1 MGARQAGK
9 VVVVVLAALLLTASR
24 CGGGDG
30 GSPAKGNSNGA
41 VGGQSSGGG
50 NGGASSSTGQA
61 PRSSPKESSG
71 KSPGASPSTSPVA
84 SAEESGEFTAL
95 VQTLY
100 VNPPYLVDGA
110 YRATC
115 SALDLQL
122 TFQAYGT
129 FGATAKWRVLVL
141 DYQPSNVRPIKEGN
155 AARGVSVRSAT
166 GTLAV
171 GSRTTVNV
179 SGKYSSV
186 VSPSD
191 FWVVVE
197 APVKS
202 GNFTPTHFRCIT
214 N

>member
-1 MGARQAGK
+1 MGVHRAGN
-9 VVVVVLAALLLTASR
+9 VVLVVFAALLLTASR
-24 CGGGDG
+24 CGDD
-30 GSPAKGNSNGA
+30 GSPAKGNGNGT
-41 VGGQSSGGG
+41 VSGGSSGGRG
-50 NGGASSSTGQA
+50 DAPSTPGKS
-61 PRSSPKESSG
+61 PRSSPTE
-71 KSPGASPSTSPVA
+71 SPGKPPVA
-84 SAEESGEFTAL
+84 SEEKPGESTGM

-129 FGATAKWRVLVL
+129 FGATAQWRVLVL
-141 DYQPSNVRPIKEGN
+141 DYQPSHVNPIKEGN
-155 AARGVSVRSAT
+155 AARGVSVRSTT

-179 SGKYSSV
+179 SGKYTSA

-202 GNFTPTHFRCIT
+202 GNFTSTHFRCIT
-214 N
+214 T

>member
-1 MGARQAGK
+1 MRRAGK
-9 VVVVVLAALLLTASR
+9 VVLVVFAALLLTASR
-24 CGGGDG
+24 CGDGDG
-30 GSPAKGNSNGA
+30 GPSGKGSGNGA
-41 VGGQSSGGG
+41 AGGVSSEGRGESPSMPG
-50 NGGASSSTGQA
+50 KS
-61 PRSSPKESSG
+61 PRSSPKESPG
-71 KSPGASPSTSPVA
+71 KSPAKSPVS
-84 SAEESGEFTAL
+84 SAEEEGEFTGK

-115 SALDLQL
+115 SALDIQL

-129 FGATAKWRVLVL
+129 FGATAQWRVLVL
-141 DYQPSNVRPIKEGN
+141 DYQPSDVKPITEGN

-171 GSRTTVNV
+171 GSRTTINV
-179 SGKYSSV
+179 SGKYTSV

-202 GNFTPTHFRCIT
+202 GNFTSTHFRCIT
-214 N
+214 T